1 MRKRRCRSS
10 CSIKEGGWDA
20 TAVFHTERSCRCSKM
35 NWLGA
40 VLAVCVLVPSAR
52 CATSTIDWC
61 YHKPSCND
69 TTWPTIVG
77 QYCNGSR
84 QSPINIVSASAQ
96 IDTNLTA
103 FTMVNYDTHSLNTI
117 TNTGKTVK
125 VSLNSG
131 VSIKGGGLSEKYDS
145 LQFHLHWGNG
155 SSVPG
160 SEHTVNGKRYPME
173 LHIVHVKS
181 IYGGNTGQAVG
192 DSTGLAALG
201 FLIEEM
207 PGNATGQPAAWN
219 ILSSYLSKIRNSGS
233 SVPVTANISM
243 NDLIPGVNTTKYYRY
258 RGSLT
263 TPSCNE
269 AVVWTVFKDTVK
281 VSKDVIDK
289 FSQIVYVTNSTSP
302 LIVNNYRNIQPALS
316 VTTSST
322 AKTCYSLGLMALT
335 ILLGR
340 F

>member
-1 MRKRRCRSS
+1 
-10 CSIKEGGWDA
+10 
-20 TAVFHTERSCRCSKM
+20 M

-40 VLAVCVLVPSAR
+40 VLAVCVLVPSAH
-52 CATSTIDWC
+52 CANSAIAWC
-61 YHKPSCND
+61 YHEPSCND
-69 TTWPTIVG
+69 TTWPTIIG
-77 QYCNGSR
+77 KFCNGSR

-96 IDTNLTA
+96 VDTNLTA
-103 FTMVNYDTHSLNTI
+103 FTMVNYNTHSLKNI

-131 VSIKGGGLSEKYDS
+131 VSIRGGGLPGAYNS

-173 LHIVHVKS
+173 LHIVHIKS
-181 IYGGNTGQAVG
+181 IYGENTTQAVG

-207 PGNATGQPAAWN
+207 PGDNIGQPAAWN
-219 ILSSYLSKIRNSGS
+219 ILSSYLSKIVNSSS
-233 SVPVTANISM
+233 SVAVTANISL

-258 RGSLT
+258 LGSLT
-263 TPSCNE
+263 TPNCNE
-269 AVVWTVFKDTVK
+269 AVVWTVFKDTIK

-289 FSQIVYVTNSTSP
+289 FSQIIYVTNSTSP
-302 LIVNNYRNIQPALS
+302 HVVNNFRNIQPALS

>member
-1 MRKRRCRSS
+1 
-10 CSIKEGGWDA
+10 
-20 TAVFHTERSCRCSKM
+20 M

-40 VLAVCVLVPSAR
+40 VLAVCVLVSSAH
-52 CATSTIDWC
+52 CANSAIEWC
-61 YHKPSCND
+61 YHEPGCND
-69 TTWPTIVG
+69 TTWPTRVP
-77 QYCNGSR
+77 QFCNGNR

-96 IDTNLTA
+96 VDTNLTT
-103 FTMVNYDTHSLNTI
+103 FTMVNYDTYSLKTI
-117 TNTGKTVK
+117 THTGRTVK
-125 VSLNSG
+125 VSFNSG
-131 VSIKGGGLSEKYDS
+131 VSIRGGGLPGAYDG

-173 LHIVHVKS
+173 LHIVHIKS
-181 IYGGNTGQAVG
+181 IYGGNTTQAIADG
-192 DSTGLAALG
+192 TGLAAFG

-207 PGNATGQPAAWN
+207 PGDNTGQPAAWN
-219 ILSSYLSKIRNSGS
+219 ILSSYLSKIPNSDNS
-233 SVPVTANISM
+233 IAVTDNISL
-243 NDLIPGVNTTKYYRY
+243 NDLIPGVNTAKYYRY
-258 RGSLT
+258 LGSLT
-263 TPSCNE
+263 TPNCNE

-289 FSQIVYVTNSTSP
+289 FSNVVYVTNSSSP
-302 LIVNNYRNIQPALS
+302 LVVNNYRDLMPALS